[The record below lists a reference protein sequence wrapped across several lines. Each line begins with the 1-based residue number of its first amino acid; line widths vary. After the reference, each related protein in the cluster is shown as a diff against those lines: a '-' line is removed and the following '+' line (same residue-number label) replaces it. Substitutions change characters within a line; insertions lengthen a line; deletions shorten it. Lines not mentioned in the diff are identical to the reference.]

1 MLGGTIDMAMQE
13 VRDDEKLQEINR
25 AEGGDWGGIYVDEE
39 FKQMLE
45 DTVSKTVIE
54 AFRMKYTVDY
64 IELFR
69 FFERKKREKTAK
81 SVRIQIPQTLLA
93 MADDIAKRTKDQ
105 GLKDEVEL
113 KRDKL
118 QIKPEKF
125 IKFFNKVTDKILVK
139 VKEMLVSDTAKGT
152 KVIIMVGG
160 FSESEFLQSRIRDSF
175 PSCTVVI
182 PQECGLAV
190 LKGAVIFGHDPD
202 IVAARIVKY
211 TYGVGINTPF
221 NNNNH
226 SESKKKLING
236 KEYCTDKFDIHVN
249 KGKFIHCNEE
259 TNSNYSPLYEDQTS
273 VKFRVFVSD
282 KEYPQYT
289 DEEGCKEIGSLT
301 VPMPDTTGGTNRTVN
316 VKFKFGATK
325 ITVEGF
331 DETSKKS
338 VNVKIDFLEN
348 NP

>member
-1 MLGGTIDMAMQE
+1 M
-13 VRDDEKLQEINR
+13 
-25 AEGGDWGGIYVDEE
+25 
-39 FKQMLE
+39 
-45 DTVSKTVIE
+45 
-54 AFRMKYTVDY
+54 
-64 IELFR
+64 
-69 FFERKKREKTAK
+69 
-81 SVRIQIPQTLLA
+81 
-93 MADDIAKRTKDQ
+93 
-105 GLKDEVEL
+105 KDEVKL
-113 KRDKL
+113 IRDKL

-125 IKFFNKVTDKILVK
+125 ITFFNKVA
-139 VKEMLVSDTAKGT
+139 DTAKGT

-160 FSESEFLQSRIRDSF
+160 FSESEFLQKRIRDSF

-202 IVAARIVKY
+202 IIAARIVKY
-211 TYGVGINTPF
+211 TYGVRINTPF
-221 NNNNH
+221 NNNKH
-226 SESKKKLING
+226 PEVKKTLIKG
-236 KEYCTDKFDIHVN
+236 KEYCTDTFDIHVN
-249 KGKFIHCNEE
+249 KGKLVHCNEE

-289 DEEGCKEIGSLT
+289 DEEGCKEVGSLT
-301 VPMPDTTGGTNRTVN
+301 VPMPDTTGGTNGTVN

-331 DETSKKS
+331 DETSKNS

>member
-1 MLGGTIDMAMQE
+1 MRIENKG
-13 VRDDEKLQEINR
+13 LQ
-25 AEGGDWGGIYVDEE
+25 DKVE
-39 FKQMLE
+39 FKKGRLFIQ
-45 DTVSKTVIE
+45 K
-54 AFRMKYTVDY
+54 MKY
-64 IELFR
+64 E
-69 FFERKKREKTAK
+69 A
-81 SVRIQIPQTLLA
+81 
-93 MADDIAKRTKDQ
+93 
-105 GLKDEVEL
+105 
-113 KRDKL
+113 
-118 QIKPEKF
+118 
-125 IKFFNKVTDKILVK
+125 FFNKVVDKIVVK
-139 VKEMLVSDTAKGT
+139 IEEMLVSDTAKGT

-160 FSESEFLQSRIRDSF
+160 FSESLFLQRRMRDSF
-175 PSCTVVI
+175 PNCTVVI

-190 LKGAVIFGHDPD
+190 LKGAVIFGHDPE
-202 IVAARIVKY
+202 IIAARIVKY
-211 TYGVGINTPF
+211 TYGVRINTPF

-226 SESKKKLING
+226 PASKKKLING

-348 NP
+348 SP